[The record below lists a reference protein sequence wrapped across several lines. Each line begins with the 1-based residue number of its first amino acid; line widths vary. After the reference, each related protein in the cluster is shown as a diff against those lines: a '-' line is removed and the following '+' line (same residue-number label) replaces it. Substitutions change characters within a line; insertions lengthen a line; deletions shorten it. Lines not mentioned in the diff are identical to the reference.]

1 MKKHTKIFWTT
12 QEYEKIFYR
21 LKGLFTED
29 INMNNTDALEI
40 AQQILPANR
49 RRPNK
54 YKLSWIMR
62 SSIDQARAEAAAQ
75 LSGKPEQKPQ
85 TESSVL
91 FNVMVEAVAD
101 KIAARVKEL
110 LK

>member
-12 QEYEKIFYR
+12 QEHEKIFFR

-29 INMNNTDALEI
+29 ITMNSTDALET
-40 AQQILPANR
+40 AQQVLPADR

-54 YKLSWIMR
+54 YKLAWILR
-62 SSIDQARAEAAAQ
+62 SVIDQARLEAAIQ
-75 LSGKPEQKPQ
+75 NSSKPEQKKP

-91 FNVMVEAVAD
+91 FEMMVEAVAE

>member
-1 MKKHTKIFWTT
+1 MKKHTKVFWTT
-12 QEYEKIFYR
+12 QEREQIYAR
-21 LKGLFTED
+21 LKGLFLTD
-29 INMNNTDALEI
+29 RNISDTDALEM
-40 AQQILPANR
+40 AQRILPSHR

-54 YKLSWIMR
+54 YKLAWIMR
-62 SSIDQARAEAAAQ
+62 SVINQARLEAEMKDN
-75 LSGKPEQKPQ
+75 GKPEGQTA

-91 FNVMVEAVAD
+91 FDVMVEAVAE